1 MFLEISGNKRS
12 KICHFEIFSFRSSTD
27 LTLIRSYIISEKSL
41 FTKNLRYRK
50 QRTFIRNWIPFA
62 GSRNSIDI
70 LFMNIAMLVQFLKH
84 VFLPVQESGIVSR
97 FNNSKAWAIFIEI
110 GIAHAITEQVWLIYV
125 SRIEETT
132 RVQAKS

>member
-1 MFLEISGNKRS
+1 MFLEISRNKRS
-12 KICHFEIFSFRSSTD
+12 KIYHFEIFSFRSSTD
-27 LTLIRSYIISEKSL
+27 LTLIRSYIISGKSL

-50 QRTFIRNWIPFA
+50 QRTFIRIWIPFA

-97 FNNSKAWAIFIEI
+97 FNNGKAWAIFIEI
-110 GIAHAITEQVWLIYV
+110 GIAHAITEQLWLIYV
-125 SRIEETT
+125 SRVEETT
-132 RVQAKS
+132 RVRAKP